1 MIFVAPAFYLLAG
14 LGLMVLYRSWRP
26 AAGLSLAVI
35 LSFSLLGVWTQASV
49 PLKSDFRAAAAY
61 VAAHRQDGA
70 PIMFHMPYVRY
81 TFDYYFHGDYA
92 ALEGPWTNDGQ
103 TEAQVNTAMT
113 RLLANTGDAWVVFS
127 ESGLWDARG
136 LVRSWLD
143 RHARLVEQA
152 HFALVDVYHYDL
164 SGQPR

>member
-1 MIFVAPAFYLLAG
+1 
-14 LGLMVLYRSWRP
+14 
-26 AAGLSLAVI
+26 
-35 LSFSLLGVWTQASV
+35 V

-61 VAAHRQDGA
+61 VAAHRQDDA

-103 TEAQVNTAMT
+103 TEAQVDTAMT
-113 RLLANTGDAWVVFS
+113 RLLANTGDVWVVFS

-143 RHARLVEQA
+143 RHARLVEVA

-164 SGQPR
+164 RH